1 MINFFRE
8 FDEIVLKFRQD
19 FAMISLSYQ
28 NLEVENQEMRR
39 KIDDLSN
46 EKEIFLETIKS
57 KVNSSIKA
65 HEKY

>member
-28 NLEVENQEMRR
+28 SLEVENQEMRR

-46 EKEIFLETIKS
+46 EKEVFLETIKS
-57 KVNSSIKA
+57 KVNFPIKA
-65 HEKY
+65 HETY